1 MNKIQSLCFT
11 FHICSSLLN
20 HPFIRKGDDNRY
32 KMISYMSYIL
42 PSVTFT
48 FILLGVHSMFA
59 FSQCKNV

>member
-1 MNKIQSLCFT
+1 MNK
-11 FHICSSLLN
+11 ICSSLWN

-42 PSVTFT
+42 PSVTF
-48 FILLGVHSMFA
+48 ILLGVHSMFT